1 MPRAHNRAPSTANA
15 PHNTTPAQAIS
26 HPRRTTVHPR
36 HELPQPS
43 QPWRRPT
50 HAQGAT
56 QCTLGMNYHHPASI
70 NGTQPMPKVHATAP
84 SGVNSAANTT
94 PIHANPHRGR
104 KIAHP
109 RERNHPNS
117 AANTTPTQ
125 AISHRR
131 HTTVHPRRRLACR
144 WRRDHLPLCGTPP
157 RRTGHAVS
165 VCHAAQVWYATTP
178 YRPDAQ
184 VGAHC
189 TDQPHINACK
199 RAPHCAMYTVRRPD
213 NLGAVRT
220 TTRQRELDKE
230 FSQSP
235 NTAEPTAEAKTGP
248 AKAKTRASRAQ
259 RQKGV
264 PPRIA

>member
-26 HPRRTTVHPR
+26 HPRRTTVHPRHDLPSPQHHNGSPSASRVHATAPSTANTPHNTTPTHANLSRWHTTVRPR

-84 SGVNSAANTT
+84 SGVNSTTRAT
-94 PIHANPHRGR
+94 PIQSNPHRGR

-109 RERNHPNS
+109 RERKHPNS

-131 HTTVHPRRRLACR
+131 RTTAHPRRRLACQ

-157 RRTGHAVS
+157 RRSGHAVS
-165 VCHAAQVWYATTP
+165 VCHAAQV
-178 YRPDAQ
+178 
-184 VGAHC
+184 
-189 TDQPHINACK
+189 
-199 RAPHCAMYTVRRPD
+199 
-213 NLGAVRT
+213 
-220 TTRQRELDKE
+220 
-230 FSQSP
+230 
-235 NTAEPTAEAKTGP
+235 
-248 AKAKTRASRAQ
+248 
-259 RQKGV
+259 
-264 PPRIA
+264 